1 MADRQNGTTAKPASS
16 RETDDAVLE
25 EIRKAIL
32 SVRFGNVQVIVQD
45 GKVVQIDKTE
55 KIRLT

>member
-1 MADRQNGTTAKPASS
+1 MADRQNGLAAKPAS

-32 SVRFGNVQVIVQD
+32 SLRFGNVQVIVQD